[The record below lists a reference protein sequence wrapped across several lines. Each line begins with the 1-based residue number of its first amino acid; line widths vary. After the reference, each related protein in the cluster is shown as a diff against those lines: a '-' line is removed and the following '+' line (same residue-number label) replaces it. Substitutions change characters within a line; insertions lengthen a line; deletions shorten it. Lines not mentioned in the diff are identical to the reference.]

1 MFRFNFTEILP
12 VVRMSPFKHLFDFF
26 LIPLKGITMYKSAF
40 AVLAVS
46 IALPLSAQAADS
58 YTLDPAHTY
67 PNFTISHLGF
77 STMHGRFERSSGK
90 VTLDRAAKTG
100 SVEIAIE
107 TASVNT
113 GFAKRDDHLKSPD
126 FFNAAEFPNI
136 TFKSTAFH
144 FKGDT
149 PSSVDGNLT
158 ISGVTKPVTLTIDS
172 FKCGAHPMNK
182 KEMCGAD
189 ASAQIKRSD
198 FGIKYGLPAIG
209 DDVKLD
215 FEIEAMK
222 N

>member
-1 MFRFNFTEILP
+1 MHKT
-12 VVRMSPFKHLFDFF
+12 V
-26 LIPLKGITMYKSAF
+26 F
-40 AVLAVS
+40 AALAIS
-46 IALPLSAQAADS
+46 IALPISALAADS
-58 YTLDPAHTY
+58 YTIDPAHTY
-67 PNFTISHLGF
+67 PNFTINHLGF
-77 STMHGRFERSSGK
+77 STMHGRFDKSSGK
-90 VTLDRAAKTG
+90 VTLDLAAKTG

-107 TASVNT
+107 TASVST
-113 GFAKRDDHLKSPD
+113 GFAKRDEHLKSPD

-136 TFKSTAFH
+136 TYKSTAIN

-209 DDVKLD
+209 DDVKLS